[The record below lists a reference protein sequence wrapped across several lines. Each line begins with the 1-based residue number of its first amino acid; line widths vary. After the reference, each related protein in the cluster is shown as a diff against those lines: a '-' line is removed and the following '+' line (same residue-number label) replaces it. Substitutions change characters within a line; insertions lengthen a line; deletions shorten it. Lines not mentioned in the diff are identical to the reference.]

1 MSYPA
6 AFFALLFSSA
16 ALAAAVFPDLSD
28 GSGASARRLGLLKM
42 RFEGLLRE
50 ARCPYGVV
58 CVAQG
63 GRVVMAEAVGIPG
76 VENGAELKRRAEG
89 RAYPLGESSLA
100 AVTFAAVK
108 MSDAGKLDFK
118 WTVSDRFSLFSPPKG
133 AEKSASFENMLYMRA
148 GFNPSDAKLFPDS
161 SEPRD
166 LLEFSSQCFS
176 GGTGERGKYSPIC
189 AAAAGYALGY
199 EHSKLQKNLKKSF
212 AAFMKKYFF
221 DPLGISEPKYRAFDS
236 ALFPAYAVALAPHEC
251 ARWLAAET
259 AAGADSPLARRRM
272 SPPLS
277 RLGMGWFDSS
287 RGGLPAQVASS
298 FFQGCANEI
307 AVFPSRRTAVAFFA
321 AVDSGRLAAA
331 DAKTRAKYRALASGA
346 CSNAAEFFGE
356 MLADAA
362 RPEKSEPLSPTL
374 SPKKEDKK

>member
-28 GSGASARRLGLLKM
+28 GSEASARRLGLLKM

-50 ARCPYGVV
+50 ARCPYGVA

-133 AEKSASFENMLYMRA
+133 AEKSASFENMLCMRA
-148 GFNPSDAKLFPDS
+148 GFNPSDARLFPAS

-166 LLEFSSQCFS
+166 LLEFSAQCFS
-176 GGTGERGKYSPIC
+176 DGAGEMGKYSPIC

-199 EHSKLQKNLKKSF
+199 ENSKLQKNLKKSF

-236 ALFPAYAVALAPHEC
+236 ALFPAYAVALAPPEC

-259 AAGADSPLARRRM
+259 AAGADSPLARRRV

-277 RLGMGWFDSS
+277 RRGMGWLDS
-287 RGGLPAQVASS
+287 
-298 FFQGCANEI
+298 
-307 AVFPSRRTAVAFFA
+307 
-321 AVDSGRLAAA
+321 
-331 DAKTRAKYRALASGA
+331 
-346 CSNAAEFFGE
+346 
-356 MLADAA
+356 
-362 RPEKSEPLSPTL
+362 
-374 SPKKEDKK
+374 